1 MGNVLNVTIP
11 PKAGASGADRP
22 IDLFGGDAT
31 KAAVQK
37 VVDQSTAA
45 DAAKKQSQN
54 EARDWVKK
62 FLADNNLGP
71 DINGD
76 GSGKTVMFCNRTTPL
91 DRVID
96 NTVAAGKKATF
107 KTGDATRDLIT
118 KSMVAKFVTR
128 TLVAE
133 VPKVPGSKA
142 AKSGGE
148 VPDISMNLQYTF
160 TPETTHTT
168 ASGAQTKD
176 QPAHTVAGTVTVAF
190 HGDDESGWEIAGTA
204 QATWFAD
211 DSHGEIQTQSVL
223 GGAQVAWVW
232 TFLDGALTAGPLFQV
247 LAGASRAQQK
257 VSKKLEWEPTGQV
270 GVGGQVQYAIPG
282 FKGHVMI
289 GIQAGASGT
298 FAKGAD
304 GTVDQSA
311 ALTFTYKF

>member
-1 MGNVLNVTIP
+1 MGKALNVTIP
-11 PKAGASGADRP
+11 PKAGAADRP
-22 IDLFGGDAT
+22 IDLFGSDAT

-37 VVDQSTAA
+37 VVDDSMAA
-45 DAAKKQSQN
+45 DAAKKKSQD

-76 GSGKTVMFCNRTTPL
+76 GSGNTVMFCNRTTPL
-91 DRVID
+91 SRVID

-107 KTGDATRDLIT
+107 KTGDGTRDLIT
-118 KSMVAKFVTR
+118 KSFVAKFVTR
-128 TLVAE
+128 ALVAA
-133 VPKVPGSKA
+133 VPKVPGSKG

-148 VPDISMNLQYTF
+148 VPDISMNLQYAF

-168 ASGAQTKD
+168 ASGAQSKD
-176 QPAHTVAGTVTVAF
+176 QPAHTVSGTVTVAF
-190 HGDDESGWEIAGTA
+190 HGDDESGWEISGTA
-204 QATWFAD
+204 QVTWFAD
-211 DSHGEIQTQSVL
+211 DSHSGIQTQNVM

-257 VSKKLEWEPTGQV
+257 VSNKLEWEPTGQV

-289 GIQAGASGT
+289 GVQAGASGT

-304 GTVDQSA
+304 GTVDQTA